1 MHFLT
6 HQRFECTSHT
16 YIDAQGNINLIA
28 MKVSAKSLL
37 IVTVICSLVVS
48 SIPSMTPAA
57 AEATI
62 STEDDD
68 EVSTPNIWCVDNS
81 QGSDWTNG
89 SLTRGKALYGWISV
103 RSCPCQLRSSK
114 RIYCW
119 LGTCRLYISKINPFY
134 FLLFMNHQ
142 SSRMHSDWYSQ
153 TQAIKP

>member
-1 MHFLT
+1 
-6 HQRFECTSHT
+6 
-16 YIDAQGNINLIA
+16 

-37 IVTVICSLVVS
+37 IVTVICPLVVS

-89 SLTRGKALYGWISV
+89 CSRGENICMDGFPL
-103 RSCPCQLRSSK
+103 RSCPCQLRSGK

-142 SSRMHSDWYSQ
+142 LQGCILNGNRKRRLQNHNFITKYKIQSPINNIDGALSG
-153 TQAIKP
+153 